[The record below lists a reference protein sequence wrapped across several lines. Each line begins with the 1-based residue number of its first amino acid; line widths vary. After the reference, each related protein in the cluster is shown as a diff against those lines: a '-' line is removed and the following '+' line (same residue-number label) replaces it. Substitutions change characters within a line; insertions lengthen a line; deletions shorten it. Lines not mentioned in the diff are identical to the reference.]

1 MTDEFIFGLL
11 SHQVSNSCTPVCE
24 LSGQLN
30 QIVKSVPKALT
41 LDIFKSMVVACQ
53 AAAVIVTLKHMSDR
67 QLEYIG
73 FTHAICVNKLKQ
85 VFWLD

>member
-1 MTDEFIFGLL
+1 
-11 SHQVSNSCTPVCE
+11 
-24 LSGQLN
+24 
-30 QIVKSVPKALT
+30 
-41 LDIFKSMVVACQ
+41 MVVACQ